1 MGFQLSPGVNVSEI
15 DLTNVVPGVST
26 SIGAFAGQFS
36 WGPASIRT
44 LVDSE
49 NRLASIFGKPTND
62 NYTSFFTAANF
73 LAYTNNIRVVRAIDN
88 TSTFNST
95 CISEFIDLGGLKA
108 NTTSG
113 SKNVVFNDDVSNYI
127 SSNNYFTLTD
137 NYSNTYILQ
146 ANTVSGNTVT
156 VVENFAET
164 KTLLTAILPTD
175 KVNISVANETDY
187 ETNFSVG
194 GSYAEFGPYY
204 GRYPGSL
211 GNSLLVSTCSS
222 SDSFKKTGLTANTVL
237 NASSVTLNVGYA
249 NTFLAAGDLVKVNGV
264 EYTISGISS
273 TTANHTVL
281 TITGSAEETILNAVA
296 STRWAYADQ
305 FDSAPT
311 TSMYA
316 STDNGG
322 GRGAKYDEL
331 HVIIVDA
338 DGKFSGERG
347 TILEKYAHVSKA
359 DDAKTDDGSPNYYVT
374 KIANG
379 SNYIYV
385 GNHLTGSTNWGLTT
399 QNGLNYDRLRNY
411 YRQLTNG
418 TDAAPTTADIV
429 SSYDLFSDPDQVDI
443 SLLMT
448 GDAHN
453 STAVVNHCLDIAN
466 QRKDCVAF
474 VSPTR
479 ADAVDSVNVDNIIE
493 YRNNLTPSTS
503 YSVFDSGWKYQFDKY
518 NNKYRYVP
526 LNGDIAG
533 LCAKTDNIR
542 DPWWSPAGFNRG
554 QILNSIKLSWNP
566 TKAERDEL
574 YKNGI
579 NPVVAFPGEGIIL
592 YGDKTMQKKPSA
604 FDRINVRR
612 LFIVLE
618 KAIAIAAKY
627 SLFEFN
633 DSFTRAQF
641 VAMVEPFLRDVKGR
655 RGIFDFKVIC
665 DETNN
670 TAEVIDTNRFV
681 GDIYIKP
688 ARSINFI
695 QLNFVAVRTGV
706 DFTEIAGK
714 F

>member
-15 DLTNVVPGVST
+15 DLTNVVPAVSS

-36 WGPASIRT
+36 WGPAGIRT

-49 NRLASIFGKPTND
+49 NRLVSTFGKPTNE

-73 LAYTNNIRVVRAIDN
+73 LAYTNNLRVVRAINN
-88 TSTFNST
+88 TSTFNAT
-95 CISEFIDLGGLKA
+95 AISESINLDTLTA
-108 NTTSG
+108 NT
-113 SKNVVFNDDVSNYI
+113 I
-127 SSNNYFTLTD
+127 
-137 NYSNTYILQ
+137 
-146 ANTVSGNTVT
+146 SGNTIIVF
-156 VVENFAET
+156 NQ
-164 KTLLTAILPTD
+164 D
-175 KVNISVANETDY
+175 IS
-187 ETNFSVG
+187 
-194 GSYAEFGPYY
+194 SYIE
-204 GRYPGSL
+204 
-211 GNSLLVSTCSS
+211 S
-222 SDSFKKTGLTANTVL
+222 SDVFTIENSNGEPTALTANTVRGNIVEVVDNL
-237 NASSVTLNVGYA
+237 VGSISGSAAVLPTSQTDVSISNEEDYEINFNLGAYSKFGSFFARYPSDLGNSLSISVCSSEDSFKQTGFTANTIINVPSVELNVGFA
-249 NTFLAAGDLVKVNGV
+249 NTFLSVGDLVKV
-264 EYTISGISS
+264 SGTDYVVAGFTSATS
-273 TTANHTVL
+273 TKTVIQ
-281 TITGSAEETILNAVA
+281 TVSNAKSTVTLGVA

-316 STDNGG
+316 GTNK
-322 GRGAKYDEL
+322 GASNDEL
-331 HVIIVDA
+331 HIIIIDT
-338 DGKFSGERG
+338 DGKITGEKD
-347 TILEKYAHVSKA
+347 TVLEKFAHVSKA
-359 DDAKTDDGSPNYYVT
+359 EDAKTDDGSLNYYVS
-374 KIANG
+374 KILNESKYIYIAN
-379 SNYIYV
+379 
-385 GNHLTGSTNWGLTT
+385 HLAGTSNWGSFLD
-399 QNGLNYDRLRNY
+399 NGLIYDATLNY
-411 YRQLTNG
+411 YKKLSRGTN
-418 TDAAPTTADIV
+418 AAPTAGDLQLA
-429 SSYDLFSDPDQVDI
+429 YDLFGNPDEVDI
-443 SLLMT
+443 SLLIT
-448 GDAHN
+448 GDADA
-453 STAVVNHCLDIAN
+453 TLTNHCLDIVN
-466 QRKDCVAF
+466 QRRDCVAF
-474 VSPTR
+474 VSPLR
-479 ADAVDSVNVDNIIE
+479 ADAVNSINLDNIIE
-493 YRNNLTPSTS
+493 YRNALTPSTS

-533 LCAKTDNIR
+533 LCARTDNVR

-554 QILNSIKLSWNP
+554 QILNAIKLSWNP
-566 TKAERDEL
+566 TKAQRDEL

-592 YGDKTMQKKPSA
+592 YGDKTMQTKPSA

-641 VAMVEPFLRDVKGR
+641 VSMVEPFLRDVKGR
-655 RGIFDFKVIC
+655 RGIYDFSVIC

>member
-15 DLTNVVPGVST
+15 DLTNVVPGVSS

-36 WGPASIRT
+36 WGPAGIRT

-49 NRLASIFGKPTND
+49 NRLVSTFGKPTNE
-62 NYTSFFTAANF
+62 NFTSFFTAANF
-73 LAYTNNIRVVRAIDN
+73 LAYTNNLRVVRAIDN
-88 TSTFNST
+88 SNTFNST
-95 CISEFIDLGGLKA
+95 SVSEFINLGSLTA
-108 NTTSG
+108 NTRSG
-113 SKNVVFNDDVSNYI
+113 NTEVAFSQPIGTYL
-127 SSNNYFTLTD
+127 SSGDKFTLTTVD
-137 NYSNTYILQ
+137 GPFVLT
-146 ANTVSGNTVT
+146 ANTVSGSIVN
-156 VVENFAET
+156 VVDNIVGAANGAIAV
-164 KTLLTAILPTD
+164 LPSSQTAVSI
-175 KVNISVANETDY
+175 ANEEDY
-187 ETNFSVG
+187 ELNF
-194 GSYAEFGPYY
+194 YAGTYSKFGAFF
-204 GRYPGSL
+204 GRYPSDL
-211 GNSLLVSTCSS
+211 GNSISVSVCSS
-222 SDSFKKTGLTANTVL
+222 NSSFSQVGFTANTTL
-237 NASSVTLNVGYA
+237 GSQSVTLNVGYA
-249 NTFLAAGDLVKVNGV
+249 NTFLAVGDLVKVAGTDYPV
-264 EYTISGISS
+264 TAFTS
-273 TTANHTVL
+273 TSATNTVL
-281 TITGSAEETILNAVA
+281 AVSKPASATATNVSA

-305 FDSAPT
+305 FDSKPT
-311 TSMYA
+311 SSAFAADSKGA
-316 STDNGG
+316 SN
-322 GRGAKYDEL
+322 DEL
-331 HVIIVDA
+331 HIIVIDT
-338 DGKFSGERG
+338 DGKITGEKG
-347 TILEKYAHVSKA
+347 TVLEKFAHVSKA
-359 DDAKTDDGSPNYYVT
+359 EDAKTDDGSPNYYVT
-374 KIANG
+374 KILD
-379 SNYIYV
+379 SSKYIYIA
-385 GNHLTGSTNWGLTT
+385 NHLTGATNWGDPLD
-399 QNGLNYDRLRNY
+399 NGLAYDKLKNY
-411 YRQLTNG
+411 YHKLGRGTNLAPSAADLQL
-418 TDAAPTTADIV
+418 A
-429 SSYDLFSDPDQVDI
+429 YDLFSNADEVDI
-443 SLLMT
+443 SLLIT
-448 GDAHN
+448 GAADA
-453 STAVVNHCLDIAN
+453 TLANHCLDIVN

-474 VSPTR
+474 VSPSR
-479 ADAVDSVNVDNIIE
+479 ADAVESVNLDNIIE
-493 YRNNLTPSTS
+493 YRNALTPSTS

-533 LCAKTDNIR
+533 LCARTDNVR

-554 QILNSIKLSWNP
+554 QILNAIKLSWNP
-566 TKAERDEL
+566 TKAQRDEL

-592 YGDKTMQKKPSA
+592 YGDKTMQTKPSA

-641 VAMVEPFLRDVKGR
+641 VSMVEPFLRDVKGR
-655 RGIFDFKVIC
+655 RGIYDFSVIC

>member
-15 DLTNVVPGVST
+15 DLTNVVPGVSS

-36 WGPASIRT
+36 WGPAGIRT

-49 NRLASIFGKPTND
+49 NRLVSTFGKPTNE
-62 NYTSFFTAANF
+62 NFTSFFTAANF
-73 LAYTNNIRVVRAIDN
+73 LAYTNNLRVVRAIDN
-88 TSTFNST
+88 SNTFNST
-95 CISEFIDLGGLKA
+95 AVSEFINLGSLTA
-108 NTTSG
+108 NTRSG
-113 SKNVVFNDDVSNYI
+113 NTEVEFSQPIGTYL
-127 SSNNYFTLTD
+127 SSGDKFTLATVD
-137 NYSNTYILQ
+137 GPFVLT
-146 ANTVSGNTVT
+146 ANTVSGSIVN
-156 VVENFAET
+156 VVDNIVGAANG
-164 KTLLTAILPTD
+164 AIAVLPSSQTD
-175 KVNISVANETDY
+175 VSIANEEDY
-187 ETNFSVG
+187 ELNF
-194 GSYAEFGPYY
+194 YAGTYSKFGAFF
-204 GRYPGSL
+204 GRYPSDL
-211 GNSLLVSTCSS
+211 GNSISVSVCSS
-222 SDSFKKTGLTANTVL
+222 NSSFSQVGFTANTTL
-237 NASSVTLNVGYA
+237 GSQSVTLNVGYA
-249 NTFLAAGDLVKVNGV
+249 NTFLAVGDLVKVAGTDYPV
-264 EYTISGISS
+264 
-273 TTANHTVL
+273 TAFTSASATNTVL
-281 TITGSAEETILNAVA
+281 AVSKPASATATNVSA

-305 FDSAPT
+305 FDSKPT
-311 TSMYA
+311 SSAFAADSKGA
-316 STDNGG
+316 SN
-322 GRGAKYDEL
+322 DEL
-331 HVIIVDA
+331 HIIVIDT
-338 DGKFSGERG
+338 DGKITGEKG
-347 TILEKYAHVSKA
+347 TVLEKFAHVSKA
-359 DDAKTDDGSPNYYVT
+359 EDAKTDDGSPNYYVT
-374 KIANG
+374 KILD
-379 SNYIYV
+379 SSKYIYIA
-385 GNHLTGSTNWGLTT
+385 NHLTGATNWGDPLD
-399 QNGLNYDRLRNY
+399 NGLAYDKLKNY
-411 YRQLTNG
+411 YHKLGRGTNLAPSAADLQL
-418 TDAAPTTADIV
+418 A
-429 SSYDLFSDPDQVDI
+429 YDLFSNADEVDI
-443 SLLMT
+443 SLLIT
-448 GDAHN
+448 GAADA
-453 STAVVNHCLDIAN
+453 TLANHCLDIVN

-474 VSPTR
+474 VSPIR
-479 ADAVDSVNVDNIIE
+479 ADAVESVNLDNIIE
-493 YRNNLTPSTS
+493 YRNALTPSTS

-533 LCAKTDNIR
+533 LCARTDNVR

-554 QILNSIKLSWNP
+554 QILNAIKLSWNP
-566 TKAERDEL
+566 TKAQRDEL

-592 YGDKTMQKKPSA
+592 YGDKTMQTKPSA

-641 VAMVEPFLRDVKGR
+641 VSMVEPFLRDVKGR
-655 RGIFDFKVIC
+655 RGIYDFSVIC

>member
-15 DLTNVVPGVST
+15 DLTNVVPGVSS

-36 WGPASIRT
+36 WGPAGIRT

-49 NRLASIFGKPTND
+49 NRLVSTFGKPTNE
-62 NYTSFFTAANF
+62 NFTSFFTAANF
-73 LAYTNNIRVVRAIDN
+73 LAYTNNLRVVRAIDN
-88 TSTFNST
+88 SNTFNST
-95 CISEFIDLGGLKA
+95 AVSEFINLGSLTA
-108 NTTSG
+108 NTRSG
-113 SKNVVFNDDVSNYI
+113 NTEVEFSQPIGTYL
-127 SSNNYFTLTD
+127 SSGDKFTLTTVD
-137 NYSNTYILQ
+137 GPFVLT
-146 ANTVSGNTVT
+146 ANTVSGSIVN
-156 VVENFAET
+156 VVDNIVGAANG
-164 KTLLTAILPTD
+164 AIAVLPSSQTD
-175 KVNISVANETDY
+175 VSIANEEDY
-187 ETNFSVG
+187 ELNF
-194 GSYAEFGPYY
+194 YAGTYSKFGAFF
-204 GRYPGSL
+204 GRYPSDL
-211 GNSLLVSTCSS
+211 GNSISVSVCSS
-222 SDSFKKTGLTANTVL
+222 NSSFSQVGFTANTTL
-237 NASSVTLNVGYA
+237 GSQSVTLNVGYA
-249 NTFLAAGDLVKVNGV
+249 NTFLAVGDLVKVAGTDYPV
-264 EYTISGISS
+264 
-273 TTANHTVL
+273 TAFTSASATNTVL
-281 TITGSAEETILNAVA
+281 AVSKPASATATNVSA

-305 FDSAPT
+305 FDSKPT
-311 TSMYA
+311 SSAFAADSKGA
-316 STDNGG
+316 SN
-322 GRGAKYDEL
+322 DEL
-331 HVIIVDA
+331 HIIVIDT
-338 DGKFSGERG
+338 DGKITGEKG
-347 TILEKYAHVSKA
+347 TVLEKFAHVSKA
-359 DDAKTDDGSPNYYVT
+359 EDAKTDDGSPNYYVT
-374 KIANG
+374 KILD
-379 SNYIYV
+379 SSKYIYIA
-385 GNHLTGSTNWGLTT
+385 NHLTGATNWGDPLD
-399 QNGLNYDRLRNY
+399 NGLAYDKLKNY
-411 YRQLTNG
+411 YHKLGRGTNLAPSAADLQL
-418 TDAAPTTADIV
+418 A
-429 SSYDLFSDPDQVDI
+429 YDLFSNADEVDI
-443 SLLMT
+443 SLLIT
-448 GDAHN
+448 GAADA
-453 STAVVNHCLDIAN
+453 TLANHCLDIVN

-474 VSPTR
+474 VSPIR
-479 ADAVDSVNVDNIIE
+479 ADAVESVNLDNIIE
-493 YRNNLTPSTS
+493 YRNALTPSTS

-533 LCAKTDNIR
+533 LCARTDNVR

-554 QILNSIKLSWNP
+554 QILNAIKLSWNP
-566 TKAERDEL
+566 TKAQRDEL

-592 YGDKTMQKKPSA
+592 YGDKTMQTKPSA

-641 VAMVEPFLRDVKGR
+641 VSMVEPFLRDVKGR
-655 RGIFDFKVIC
+655 RGIYDFSVIC